1 MDKISTYQSIFN
13 CTREEAIEKAN
24 KVQKNYKRIKALSK
38 EIKKYHKAIEIN
50 DQEKINNINNCSTW
64 DKPENRKYKFKPG
77 THNSVN
83 VNEKRRRI
91 VASGRKIYN

>member
-38 EIKKYHKAIEIN
+38 EKKKYLLCIRKFFWRTSGSFE
-50 DQEKINNINNCSTW
+50 EGSKINNRAIKKEPKKALRNN
-64 DKPENRKYKFKPG
+64 
-77 THNSVN
+77 
-83 VNEKRRRI
+83 I
-91 VASGRKIYN
+91 VKKSNPLIL

>member
-38 EIKKYHKAIEIN
+38 EKKKQINQSKEFKAINKEL
-50 DQEKINNINNCSTW
+50 D
-64 DKPENRKYKFKPG
+64 DLYKNF
-77 THNSVN
+77 
-83 VNEKRRRI
+83 EEMQ
-91 VASGRKIYN
+91 